1 MSHEILLSESAQKI
15 YIAILSVVIT
25 QAFNILYQSR
35 KSIKED
41 KRKKYESFYQEV
53 VHDIYNLF
61 KTMNAFRTDHLSINP
76 YEQKDKLIHFIEDN
90 KKFLEEKSFKVYQE
104 LKEVHLFEDFSGFRQ
119 DILEVKLF
127 AEILDDYQKIY
138 KPSEETY
145 KVLCLI
151 QIWRITLMVN
161 AVNYTLC
168 GDVLKYSYL
177 FKEDRMNKIF
187 YKSLLKINK
196 YEQKDEFEK
205 LLLQLTSPNVD
216 IEIIDNIVNVPEEYH
231 YYEDSIA
238 IAKTHLLEIYEQDE
252 SLSIMDRQAYRNLIL
267 QYLYLIHHGNPTPY
281 DNHFYKTEDMNNLL
295 KNTLI
300 YLSDKKM
307 AKFDIDSNSY
317 KITAQGID
325 VYEKSELDAIQQLDL
340 VAFQKYNYLNL

>member
-1 MSHEILLSESAQKI
+1 MNYEILFSDPAQKI

-25 QAFNILYQSR
+25 QAFNILYQNR

-61 KTMNAFRTDHLSINP
+61 KTMNAFRTDHLTINP

-119 DILEVKLF
+119 DILEVRLF

-138 KPSEETY
+138 KPSDETY

-151 QIWRITLMVN
+151 QIWRITLMFN
-161 AVNYTLC
+161 TVNYTLC
-168 GDVLKYSYL
+168 GAVLKYSHL
-177 FKEDRMNKIF
+177 FNEDRMNKIF
-187 YKSLLKINK
+187 YKSLLKITK
-196 YEQKDEFEK
+196 CEQKDEFEK

-216 IEIIDNIVNVPEEYH
+216 TEIIDNIVNVPEEYH

-267 QYLYLIHHGNPTPY
+267 QYLYSIHHGNPTPY

-300 YLSDKKM
+300 YLSDKRM
-307 AKFDIDSNSY
+307 VEFDIDSHSY

-325 VYEKSELDAIQQLDL
+325 AYEKNELEAIQQLSL
-340 VAFQKYNYLNL
+340 VTFQK